1 MTSSF
6 ALLLWNIVDCDD
18 YLEVLPAK
26 LIDALLQYLTFR
38 SKDLFHSEVNKL
50 QIYIINHFLQYRS
63 YAMK

>member
-6 ALLLWNIVDCDD
+6 ALLLWSILDCDD
-18 YLEVLPAK
+18 YLEVLPDK

-38 SKDLFHSEVNKL
+38 SKDLLHSEVNKPK
-50 QIYIINHFLQYRS
+50 IYIINHFLQYRS

>member
-6 ALLLWNIVDCDD
+6 ALLLWNILDCDD
-18 YLEVLPAK
+18 YLEVLPDK

-38 SKDLFHSEVNKL
+38 SKDLLHSEVNKP

>member
-6 ALLLWNIVDCDD
+6 ALLLWNILDCDD
-18 YLEVLPAK
+18 YLEVLPDK

-38 SKDLFHSEVNKL
+38 SKDLLHSEVNKL

-63 YAMK
+63 HAMK

>member
-18 YLEVLPAK
+18 YLEVLPDK

-38 SKDLFHSEVNKL
+38 SKDLLHSEVNKL

>member
-6 ALLLWNIVDCDD
+6 ALLLWNIVDCYD
-18 YLEVLPAK
+18 YLEVLPDK

-38 SKDLFHSEVNKL
+38 SKDLLHSEVNKL